1 MCPNTIKIF
10 FFLFHTINGY
20 LQIDVFL
27 FNSYCTTVGQTINK
41 IFHEVVAVVFFWL
54 VVVELIL
61 HCQIT

>member
-10 FFLFHTINGY
+10 FFYFIQSTAIYKLTF
-20 LQIDVFL
+20 FL
-27 FNSYCTTVGQTINK
+27 FNSYCTTVGQTINM

-61 HCQIT
+61 HCQVT